1 MSRIDIAPTRSSLLT
16 LTRQLGF
23 ALEGFE
29 LLDQKRQILVIEL
42 MGRLERAV
50 VLERRVLSGL
60 EEAHVALTEAEL
72 DVGCAALDAVAI
84 GVSELGGVRQGQRR
98 LMGMGLSE
106 LAAEERGAP
115 PALGPT
121 DTTVNA
127 DIAASRF
134 DALLP
139 LLAELGELDDAIR
152 RLASELRKTQRRC
165 NALSKTFLP
174 RYRETISYIQS
185 TLEERERES
194 FVIFKLIRDRLS
206 RSGEDAPRR

>member
-23 ALEGFE
+23 AQEGFE

-50 VLERRVLSGL
+50 VLERRVVGGL
-60 EEAHVALTEAEL
+60 EEAHAALTEAEL

-84 GVSELGGVRQGQRR
+84 GVSESGGVRQGQRR

-106 LAAEERGAP
+106 LAAEGRGAP
-115 PALGPT
+115 AALGPMDST
-121 DTTVNA
+121 MNA

-134 DALLP
+134 DSLLP

-152 RLASELRKTQRRC
+152 RLALELRKTQRRC

-194 FVIFKLIRDRLS
+194 FVMFKLIRDRLS
-206 RSGEDAPRR
+206 RSGGEKPRR

>member
-1 MSRIDIAPTRSSLLT
+1 
-16 LTRQLGF
+16 
-23 ALEGFE
+23 
-29 LLDQKRQILVIEL
+29 
-42 MGRLERAV
+42 
-50 VLERRVLSGL
+50 
-60 EEAHVALTEAEL
+60 
-72 DVGCAALDAVAI
+72 VAI
-84 GVSELGGVRQGQRR
+84 GVSESGGVRQGQRR

-106 LAAEERGAP
+106 LAAEGRGAP
-115 PALGPT
+115 AALGPT

-134 DALLP
+134 AALLP

-152 RLASELRKTQRRC
+152 RLATELRKTQRRC

-194 FVIFKLIRDRLS
+194 FVMFKLIRDRLS
-206 RSGEDAPRR
+206 RSGGEKPRR